1 MYNLSKL
8 FLRCLLAF
16 VLPATAFAANDTD
29 TAAINKQLKRFY
41 DWQYVAPDSTL
52 LLAPKT
58 LRHAEKANYPLGQ
71 GRALYYIGHA
81 HFELQ
86 NYDSAVYYM
95 RLAITYFDDKTSIS
109 NLGAAYNVKS
119 VCEKHMADYARSLSS
134 SLTAIKYFEKSNDTT
149 GIIIAYNNLGL
160 LFNAQEK
167 LLDAETWF
175 WKGLKIA
182 ELFKDDY
189 FTVVTKSNIGFNL
202 HSQSRYTEALA
213 SFEEVLQ
220 YDLQFGS
227 LYDIGA
233 SYNNVAS
240 CYLKMEAYEKALEL
254 IDSSLFFKYKAGD
267 KYGLATSFAN
277 KAETLLKLNQAQQSK
292 SMLDS
297 AMAYANLI
305 NAVSIKVDI
314 LEKYHLV
321 YLALN
326 MPEEALAYYKQ
337 YHSLS
342 DSILNQETEIALS
355 NVQRQ
360 FDLEK
365 IDQELAQK
373 TIEIENY
380 QTRQNLYVAIII
392 SILALLLTLGLVS
405 LRIKSLNKSLAKQKN
420 QQVATNEILKRVNEQ
435 LELAKNEAEGANK
448 AKSTFLSNISHEIR
462 TPLNAIIGLLDQMHE
477 QLKQNNQQDDIL
489 TIQHA
494 ANSLLHIINDLL
506 DLSKIEAGKISF
518 ENKEFSLSLLLQK
531 LKGTLTSLST
541 KKDLKV
547 DFEIDQQIP
556 NYIIGD
562 QYRLNQI
569 LLNLGSNAVKFTS
582 KGRISVNARLLNISK
597 QTIDIRFEVKDTG
610 IGIATENQSNVFE
623 RFIQVDNNNSRKFGG
638 TGLGLA
644 ICKKLVELQDG
655 EIGVDSELG
664 KGATFWFNLSFKI
677 AKETIEPIA
686 NLVDTTEAI
695 DLGSKRLLV
704 VDDNLLNLKLAVQVL
719 KRLNVNV
726 TTVISGH
733 EAVNCL
739 KTETFDAILLDIH
752 MPDMNGF
759 DTFQAIRE
767 LGVKSPIIALTADTF
782 EETRLE
788 IERFGF
794 EAILLKPYNINELKE
809 LLQRVIN

>member
-1 MYNLSKL
+1 MKNLFKL
-8 FLRCLLAF
+8 YLWCLMAFMLPDTALAG
-16 VLPATAFAANDTD
+16 NDTD

-58 LRHAEKANYPLGQ
+58 LRNAEKMNYPLGQ

-86 NYDSAVYYM
+86 HYDSAVYYM
-95 RLAITYFDDKTSIS
+95 RLAIPFFDEKTSIS
-109 NLGAAYNVKS
+109 NLAAAYNVKS
-119 VCEKHMADYARSLSS
+119 VCEKHMADYARSLRS

-167 LLDAETWF
+167 LQDAETWF

-202 HSQSRYTEALA
+202 HSQGRYTDALA
-213 SFEEVLQ
+213 SFVEVLQ
-220 YDLQFGS
+220 YDLQNGS

-240 CYLKMEAYEKALEL
+240 CYLKMEDYKKALQL
-254 IDSSLFFKYKAGD
+254 IDSSLYFKYQAGD

-337 YHSLS
+337 YHTLS

-365 IDQELAQK
+365 IDQELAKK

-380 QTRQNLYVAIII
+380 QTRQNLYIAIII

-420 QQVATNEILKRVNEQ
+420 QQIATNEILKRVNEQ
-435 LELAKNEAEGANK
+435 LELAKNEAETANK

-541 KKDLKV
+541 RKDLKI
-547 DFEIDQQIP
+547 DFEIDEQIP
-556 NYIIGD
+556 GYIIGD

-569 LLNLGSNAVKFTS
+569 LLNLGSNAIKFTS
-582 KGRISVNARLLNISK
+582 KGRVSVNARLLKLSK

-644 ICKKLVELQDG
+644 ICKKLVELQEG

-677 AKETIEPIA
+677 AKEPIENTA
-686 NLVDTTEAI
+686 NPVETMQVVN
-695 DLGSKRLLV
+695 LGNKRLLV

-726 TTVISGH
+726 TTVISGQ
-733 EAVNCL
+733 EAVTCL
-739 KTETFDAILLDIH
+739 KSETFDAILLDIH

-767 LGVKSPIIALTADTF
+767 LGIKSPIIALTADTF